1 VPLTDLPLDVLRTY
15 RGDVTEPADLDAFW
29 AGSLAVARRHDLAL
43 TLSAYDGPALPALR
57 IDDVRFAGWNGEPV
71 AAWLVRPAHVP
82 GPLPVVVEFIGY
94 SGGRGLPV
102 DRTTWAAAGFAH
114 LVVDTRGQGHDTPD
128 PDPDVAG
135 GQWVRGFM
143 TKGIDD
149 PATYYY
155 RRAYVDC
162 ARAVDA
168 AHALPSVGVEVD
180 TSRVVVRGGS
190 QGGGFSIAAAAL
202 SGDRIAA
209 ALVDVPFLCHFRRGT
224 EVASDGPYLEVVD
237 YLRRHSPE
245 NVERAFSTLAYV
257 DGANLAPR
265 ANVPALFSVALMDPV
280 CPASTVYAAYNRWG
294 SDRKDIDVWEFADHA
309 GGAGFQVQRQLRFLD
324 RLGLR

>member
-15 RGDVTEPADLDAFW
+15 RGDVAEPADLDAFW

-43 TLSAYDGPALPALR
+43 TLSPYDGPALPALR
-57 IDDVRFAGWNGEPV
+57 VDDVRFAGWNGEPI
-71 AAWLVRPAHVP
+71 AGWLVRPAHVP
-82 GPLPVVVEFIGY
+82 GPLPVVVEYIGY

-102 DRTTWAAAGFAH
+102 DRTAWAAAGFAH

-135 GQWVRGFM
+135 GQWARGFL
-143 TKGIDD
+143 TKGITD

-180 TSRVVVRGGS
+180 TSRIVVRGGS

-209 ALVDVPFLCHFRRGT
+209 AMVDVPFLCHFRRGT
-224 EVASDGPYLEVVD
+224 DVASDGPYLEIVD

-245 NVERAFSTLAYV
+245 NVERTFSTLAYV
-257 DGANLAPR
+257 DGANLAAR
-265 ANVPALFSVALMDPV
+265 ASVPTLFSVALMDPV
-280 CPASTVYAAYNRWG
+280 CPASTVFAAYNRWG
-294 SDRKDIDVWEFADHA
+294 SNEKDIDVWEFADHA